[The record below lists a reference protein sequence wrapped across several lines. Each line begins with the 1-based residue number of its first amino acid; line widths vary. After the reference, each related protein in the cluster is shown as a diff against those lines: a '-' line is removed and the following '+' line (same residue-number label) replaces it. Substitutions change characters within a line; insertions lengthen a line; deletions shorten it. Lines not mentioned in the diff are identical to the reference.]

1 MTELEQPAVL
11 MEKFQ
16 SHRKSCEVCV
26 TGSKLCPV
34 GMSFA
39 ARIKE
44 ARNPR
49 ISADAQ
55 FIASKI
61 VTHMWTIFVLL
72 PLVGVLLLLL
82 MRACH

>member
-1 MTELEQPAVL
+1 MTELEQPAAL
-11 MEKFQ
+11 MEQFQ
-16 SHRKSCEVCV
+16 SHRKACEVCV
-26 TGSKLCPV
+26 TGAKLCSV
-34 GMSFA
+34 GRSFA
-39 ARIKE
+39 ARIEE

-72 PLVGVLLLLL
+72 PLVGVLLLLV
-82 MRACH
+82 MRSCH